1 MLQLLK
7 IGARLGCFF
16 AVGITKQKILECSSR
31 VVGCRDVLGPSACG
45 SKPDVTNLRLRV
57 RRHRIVW
64 KFLYHRRVGLE
75 SGVVR
80 SLFFEGQT
88 NIEWSPPGRLRVVR
102 GST

>member
-31 VVGCRDVLGPSACG
+31 VVGCRYVLGPSACG
-45 SKPDVTNLRLRV
+45 SEPDVTNLILRV

-64 KFLYHRRVGLE
+64 KFLYYRLIGLE
-75 SGVVR
+75 GGLFR
-80 SLFFEGQT
+80 SLFFPRPT
-88 NIEWSPPGRLRVVR
+88 HLNFSPPAVF
-102 GST
+102 SSCPAPH